1 MSGRTRVQLASV
13 WAGPVFLVTYAIAF
27 WGIAGWMPPSDPTLS
42 ADQVADIYA
51 GDRTGIRVGLI
62 LSMVSATLLFPYF
75 AMISRQIASIEGGR
89 FSPLAMMQFGAGTLL
104 IVFFDVCLMLWVGA
118 SFRSTFDPD
127 TVRTLHDVAWLMFV
141 MVFPGYC
148 LQMICQSVAGFL
160 DTSEHPTWPRWA
172 AWMNL
177 WVAFSG
183 MGGGLAVFFKDGP
196 FAWNG
201 LIGFWAPITIF
212 AIWLCVTTYLL
223 RAAVQREA
231 AAEAETVTDDAVAM
245 TRA

>member
-1 MSGRTRVQLASV
+1 
-13 WAGPVFLVTYAIAF
+13 
-27 WGIAGWMPPSDPTLS
+27 
-42 ADQVADIYA
+42 
-51 GDRTGIRVGLI
+51 
-62 LSMVSATLLFPYF
+62 
-75 AMISRQIASIEGGR
+75 
-89 FSPLAMMQFGAGTLL
+89 
-104 IVFFDVCLMLWVGA
+104 
-118 SFRSTFDPD
+118 
-127 TVRTLHDVAWLMFV
+127 
-141 MVFPGYC
+141 
-148 LQMICQSVAGFL
+148 
-160 DTSEHPTWPRWA
+160 
-172 AWMNL
+172 MNL